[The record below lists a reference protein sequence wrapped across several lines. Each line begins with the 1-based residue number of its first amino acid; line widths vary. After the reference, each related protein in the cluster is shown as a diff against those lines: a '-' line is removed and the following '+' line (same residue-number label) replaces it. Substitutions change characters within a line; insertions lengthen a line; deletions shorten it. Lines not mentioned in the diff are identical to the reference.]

1 MHREVLSTSVSLM
14 SSSSKRGHKMKSR
27 ERCARKA
34 AWDYVRKFIKL
45 KNADKTK
52 FFCPVE
58 VKAIPAP
65 TPKLA
70 EERDN
75 LWLILELQCTCSA
88 EGLELR

>member
-27 ERCARKA
+27 ERCARKT
-34 AWDYVRKFIKL
+34 AWDFARKFIKL

-58 VKAIPAP
+58 VKAILAP
-65 TPKLA
+65 TSKLA
-70 EERDN
+70 EERET
-75 LWLILELQCTCSA
+75 IS
-88 EGLELR
+88 G